1 MQLTDDQKQIVAGW
15 IEAGASLNDI
25 QKKLQEELELS
36 LTYLDVRLLVSEL
49 NLVPKEKE
57 KPKEPEKKAPAGDA
71 ADDDTAAAEDDAD
84 DFADDLAG
92 LGGGKVSVRIDQ
104 IARPNAMISGKATFS
119 DGEKA
124 EWYIDPMGR
133 LGLDPQKPGYRPSE
147 QDVMAFQVELQKL
160 ARSQGL

>member
-25 QKKLQEELELS
+25 QKRLQEELEVS
-36 LTYLDVRLLVSEL
+36 MTYLDVRLLVSEL

-57 KPKEPEKKAPAGDA
+57 KPKEEEKTEPAEDAVDGEPA
-71 ADDDTAAAEDDAD
+71 ADDED

-92 LGGGKVSVRIDQ
+92 LGGGKVAVSIDQ